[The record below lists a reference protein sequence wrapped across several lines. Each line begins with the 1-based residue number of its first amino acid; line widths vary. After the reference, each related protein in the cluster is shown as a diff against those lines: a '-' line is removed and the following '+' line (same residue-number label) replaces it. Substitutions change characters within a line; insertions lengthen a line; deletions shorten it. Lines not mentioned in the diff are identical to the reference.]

1 MFLTTT
7 LAIPLSRMG
16 FLATGL
22 RKSGKASKK
31 HPTVI
36 TDRTSGVTEHYG
48 LVRLL
53 NVRTRFAPATHASN
67 ARARGGM
74 ITQSC

>member
-1 MFLTTT
+1 MFLATT

-22 RKSGKASKK
+22 RNLGIPHKN
-31 HPTVI
+31 HLTVL
-36 TDRTSGVTEHYG
+36 TDRDPHVLEHYG

-53 NVRTRFAPATHASN
+53 NACVALYR
-67 ARARGGM
+67 
-74 ITQSC
+74 